1 MNDTS
6 HEVPAGPIDCNALKA
21 LLSPYLDD
29 ELTRDERLRADA
41 HLVACGGCRTL
52 VERAE
57 ALDEELRA
65 KFADDLADADAEFAA
80 NPIDI
85 AAFQARVLE
94 AIGHEQRRTWIPR
107 VAVHAR
113 QISGGD
119 TVVTVVTAGSTGRI
133 GAICLC
139 FSQARIFGVVSALMC
154 RAVSPTT
161 LRMAARLMADYWIS
175 VAGTPAPA
183 LLRARSRSHSRDC
196 STRASF
202 IS

>member
-94 AIGHEQRRTWIPR
+94 AIGHELDLTRER
-107 VAVHAR
+107 VRQLEAQALAR
-113 QISGGD
+113 
-119 TVVTVVTAGSTGRI
+119 
-133 GAICLC
+133 L
-139 FSQARIFGVVSALMC
+139 SALRDM
-154 RAVSPTT
+154 
-161 LRMAARLMADYWIS
+161 IS
-175 VAGTPAPA
+175 VAAA
-183 LLRARSRSHSRDC
+183 
-196 STRASF
+196 
-202 IS
+202 